1 MRQPHSSG
9 RYLSPFLLL
18 PILLMQSVQ
27 AQVIEYKNITGTVTL
42 VSASGP
48 TPDSPLK
55 LTYNDGSAWNLW
67 CRESPVGTTS
77 SASGGLRVDTSSS
90 EVTISFRGETF
101 AAPSPV
107 VYTKVGGSGIL
118 VKASIS
124 QSSSE
129 STGPSV
135 VTQYTDSANF
145 MFNTA
150 SIGREFT
157 ANVTEKQEYR
167 RSGQLVATCIE
178 QYRFVGYLTPR
189 APDPTKEF
197 PIMDWVKGWIK
208 SSVIDAG
215 KSENVF
221 KTVVSFGVRG

>member
-1 MRQPHSSG
+1 MHSA
-9 RYLSPFLLL
+9 
-18 PILLMQSVQ
+18 Q

-48 TPDSPLK
+48 TRD
-55 LTYNDGSAWNLW
+55 TIITANGGSTHAFY
-67 CRESPVGTTS
+67 CQEDPVGTTS
-77 SASGGLRVDTSSS
+77 IASGGLRVDTSSS
-90 EVTISFRGETF
+90 EVAISFRGETF

-124 QSSSE
+124 QSSTE

-135 VTQYTDSANF
+135 VTQYSDSANF

-197 PIMDWVKGWIK
+197 PMLDWVKGWIK

-215 KSENVF
+215 KSENVT
-221 KTVVSFGVRG
+221 KAVVFGVRG

>member
-1 MRQPHSSG
+1 MRQPDLLG
-9 RYLSPFLLL
+9 RYLRPFLMLSLL
-18 PILLMQSVQ
+18 PMHSAQ

-48 TPDSPLK
+48 TRD
-55 LTYNDGSAWNLW
+55 TIITANGGSTHIFY
-67 CRESPVGTTS
+67 CQEDPVGTTS
-77 SASGGLRVDTSSS
+77 SVSAGLRVNTSSS

-101 AAPSPV
+101 VAPSPV

-124 QSSSE
+124 QSTSE
-129 STGPSV
+129 TSPGYV
-135 VTQYTDSANF
+135 IQYSDNANF

-157 ANVTEKQEYR
+157 ANVTEKREYR
-167 RSGQLVATCIE
+167 FFGQLLATCIE

-189 APDPTKEF
+189 APDPTNEF
-197 PIMDWVKGWIK
+197 PIMDWVKGWLK
-208 SSVIDAG
+208 RSVIDEG

-221 KTVVSFGVRG
+221 KTVVSFGVRA